1 MHARNAIT
9 KNKYTSLTAETVVL
23 TALLRRATA
32 LRPDDPKK

>member
-9 KNKYTSLTAETVVL
+9 KNKYTFVTAETVVL
-23 TALLRRATA
+23 TALRRATA